1 MREKEVRADGT
12 ILELVV
18 WQLAMAVPGSSH
30 GFKYRLYYGR
40 NGKPMVRYDNERGKG
55 DHRHVGS
62 RELPY
67 RFRSLEAL
75 IADFFAD
82 VEGIT

>member
-18 WQLAMAVPGSSH
+18 WQLGLPVPGSLH

-40 NGKPMVRYDNERGKG
+40 AGEPRCVTTTSVAR
-55 DHRHVGS
+55 
-62 RELPY
+62 
-67 RFRSLEAL
+67 A
-75 IADFFAD
+75 II
-82 VEGIT
+82 GISTARNSYTVSKVWKC